1 MDSQPYLPESAA
13 TLLQY
18 ADAHPGTDE
27 TLVLLEII
35 TAGTHPDFVMSLASA
50 RLLPLELRATV
61 AEFVRYALIDG
72 LAQEQQHFLFSWAQ
86 RKMMD
91 GPGQAHRVG

>member
-1 MDSQPYLPESAA
+1 MDSLPDLPESTA
-13 TLLQY
+13 TLIQY

-35 TAGTHPDFVMSLASA
+35 AACSHPDFVMSLASA
-50 RLLPLELRATV
+50 RLLPLELRANV
-61 AEFVRYALIDG
+61 LEFLRYVLIDG

-91 GPGQAHRVG
+91 GPGPAHRAD